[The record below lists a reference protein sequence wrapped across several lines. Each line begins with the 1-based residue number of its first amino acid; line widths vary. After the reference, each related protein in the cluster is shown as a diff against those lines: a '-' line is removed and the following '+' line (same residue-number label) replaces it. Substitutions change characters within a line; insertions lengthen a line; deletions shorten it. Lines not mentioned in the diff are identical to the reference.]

1 MAVRNLYPHPPCPGC
16 GQDESI
22 VKNTFYAPNGKIVR
36 YRECKLCGKRFYS
49 VQAVEEVLDTTK
61 YKVLLGNWRAV
72 SRQITIVKAGTNQPV
87 DL

>member
-1 MAVRNLYPHPPCPGC
+1 MAARNLYPHPPCPKC
-16 GQDESI
+16 GKDESL
-22 VKNTFYAPNGKIVR
+22 VKNTFYAPSGTIVR

-72 SRQITIVKAGTNQPV
+72 SRQIKIVKVGTNQPV

>member
-1 MAVRNLYPHPPCPGC
+1 MAVRNLYPHPPCPEC
-16 GQDESI
+16 GKDESI
-22 VKNTFYAPNGKIVR
+22 VKNTFYAPNGTIVR

-72 SRQITIVKAGTNQPV
+72 SRQIKIVKVGTNQPV